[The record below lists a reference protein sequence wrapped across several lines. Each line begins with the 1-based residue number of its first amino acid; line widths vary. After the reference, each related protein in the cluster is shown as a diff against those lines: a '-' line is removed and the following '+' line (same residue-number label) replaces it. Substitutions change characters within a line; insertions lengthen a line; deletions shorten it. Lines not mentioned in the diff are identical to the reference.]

1 VPLPR
6 RALLG
11 SAGAIA
17 ALAAIAA
24 AAQPAPQ
31 PATRPPATPAAQAEA
46 GAYLAMRIDSAALPL
61 SDRVTDD
68 EGTTYLVQ
76 FDRLVL
82 SLRSGNRF
90 RASIQFR
97 RTMVSSD
104 RRAQLRQAPLQTM
117 SVTGL
122 YEIVGTEIR
131 FDPDSTG
138 DGKGLKMLSGTI
150 VGPRRITLPFDYR
163 NGAMQRRRLL
173 ELHRRDDIL

>member
-1 VPLPR
+1 VAHSR
-6 RALLG
+6 RAPL
-11 SAGAIA
+11 SFVAAFAAFIA
-17 ALAAIAA
+17 M
-24 AAQPAPQ
+24 
-31 PATRPPATPAAQAEA
+31 PPAEREAQSLT
-46 GAYLAMRIDSAALPL
+46 GAYLAMRIDSTVLPL

-90 RASIQFR
+90 RASIEYR

-122 YEIVGTEIR
+122 YEVVGSEIR

-138 DGKGLKMLSGTI
+138 DGKGLKMLAGTV
-150 VGPRRITLPFDYR
+150 VGPRRITLPFNYR
-163 NGAMQRRRLL
+163 NGSMERRRVL

>member
-1 VPLPR
+1 VSLPR
-6 RALLG
+6 RAPLG
-11 SAGAIA
+11 LAA
-17 ALAAIAA
+17 ALAAVVALPA
-24 AAQPAPQ
+24 DQPQLRPQAQLA
-31 PATRPPATPAAQAEA
+31 A
-46 GAYLAMRIDSAALPL
+46 GAFLAMRIDSAALPL

-97 RTMVSSD
+97 RTIVSND

-117 SVTGL
+117 SVTGI
-122 YEIVGTEIR
+122 YEVVGTEIR
-131 FDPDSTG
+131 FDPDSSG
-138 DGKGLKMLSGTI
+138 DGKGLKMLAGTI
-150 VGPRRITLPFDYR
+150 VGPRRITVPFDYR
-163 NGAMQRRRLL
+163 NGSAQRRRVL